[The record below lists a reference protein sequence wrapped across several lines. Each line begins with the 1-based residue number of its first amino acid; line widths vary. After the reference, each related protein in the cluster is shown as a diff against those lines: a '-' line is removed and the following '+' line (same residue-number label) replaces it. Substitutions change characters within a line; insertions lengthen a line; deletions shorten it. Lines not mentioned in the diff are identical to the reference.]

1 MEFIR
6 GIHNLASQH
15 RGSVATI
22 GNFDGVHLGHQAVL
36 QQLTDRARDLACPP
50 TAIIFEPQPAEFF
63 GQRSAPPRLTPL
75 RDKVEALGRY
85 GVERVLCVNFNRR
98 FASFSPDRFIQALL
112 VNGLGVRHL
121 VVGEDF
127 RFGFRRQ
134 GGFEDLV
141 AAGDEYGFEVQ
152 RMPEVTLD
160 GHRVSSS
167 WIREC
172 LTEGDMETAERL
184 LGRPYRISGR
194 VVRGDERGR
203 TIGFPTAN
211 ILLKHRAISLKGVF
225 AVEVFGVGDRPLE
238 GVANL
243 GVRPTIGGTR
253 TVLEVHLLDFV
264 GDIYHQHLKVDFL
277 SRLRDEQRFDS
288 LEMLTEQINRDVEQA
303 RAFFESR
310 RYPSHELAF

>member
-1 MEFIR
+1 MQFIR
-6 GIHNLASQH
+6 GIHNLGPEH

-36 QQLTDRARDLACPP
+36 QQLVDRSRDLECP
-50 TAIIFEPQPAEFF
+50 TAAIIFEPQPAEFF

-75 RDKVEALGRY
+75 RDKVEALSRY

-98 FASFSPDRFIQALL
+98 FADYSPDRFIRELL

-134 GGFEDLV
+134 GGFDDLV
-141 AAGDEYGFEVQ
+141 AAGAEYGFEVQ
-152 RMPEVTLD
+152 RMPEVELD
-160 GHRVSSS
+160 GRRVSSS

-225 AVEVFGVGDRPLE
+225 AVEAFGAGDRPLE

-243 GVRPTIGGTR
+243 GVRPTVGGTR

-264 GDIYHQHLKVDFL
+264 GDIYREHLKVDFL
-277 SRLRDEQRFDS
+277 TRLREEQRFES
-288 LEMLTEQINRDVEQA
+288 LDALKEQINRDVEQA
-303 RAFFESR
+303 RAFFETR
-310 RYPSHELAF
+310 RHPGSDLAF